1 MKDFFISYTSSDEK
15 YAKWI
20 AELLEKNGYT
30 TIIQAWDFRPGDNF
44 VSKINKALTSC
55 KKMIIVLSEN
65 YMKSNWC
72 QAEWTSKIADQIKN
86 GTSTIIPI
94 IIRPVR
100 LNGSLLEPISHIN
113 IIDVPQAQAE
123 TKILNGIL
131 NEVPRKA
138 DGYPHPYNIEHNIID
153 IDYYVHKNEIVYIK
167 TCTSTVLADGYN
179 CIHNRITWFPD
190 ETVTVAPLTPGTE
203 IEWLNLR
210 DTNRNFNVRF
220 DHNLEK
226 GKIVTFKF
234 KAVLSNHHQHFEN
247 FFSTQVITPLRSLRV
262 HLTLDDASVTQVF
275 TQKIANS
282 PMNIRT
288 EQPKVSP
295 YSAPYHWNI
304 ENPELNFEYKIYW

>member
-1 MKDFFISYTSSDEK
+1 MCHYLGGGLHGKRKRVKAQSESSKSVVNSVLISREMPVFPGF
-15 YAKWI
+15 
-20 AELLEKNGYT
+20 LE
-30 TIIQAWDFRPGDNF
+30 
-44 VSKINKALTSC
+44 
-55 KKMIIVLSEN
+55 
-65 YMKSNWC
+65 
-72 QAEWTSKIADQIKN
+72 
-86 GTSTIIPI
+86 
-94 IIRPVR
+94 IIRV
-100 LNGSLLEPISHIN
+100 
-113 IIDVPQAQAE
+113 V
-123 TKILNGIL
+123 
-131 NEVPRKA
+131 
-138 DGYPHPYNIEHNIID
+138 EHNIID